1 MLTAYNFFL
10 AGLGVLSVVTAIC
23 IVFNLMSFWF
33 EKKAAQSLSE
43 GKFKIFLLLF
53 AVTRTLSFAF
63 HNFYQEFRKNLD
75 SVRMSHKEVV
85 DNFEAQIAAAD
96 QNTDELE

>member
-1 MLTAYNFFL
+1 
-10 AGLGVLSVVTAIC
+10 
-23 IVFNLMSFWF
+23 VFITYLVFVGD
-33 EKKAAQSLSE
+33 EKAAQSLSE